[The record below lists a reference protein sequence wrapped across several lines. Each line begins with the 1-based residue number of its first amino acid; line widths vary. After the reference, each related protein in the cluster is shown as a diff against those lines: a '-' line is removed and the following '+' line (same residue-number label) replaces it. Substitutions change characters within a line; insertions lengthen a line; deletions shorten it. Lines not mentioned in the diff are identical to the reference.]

1 MLEALGCIPKYL
13 SWNTDSNFTLCNASY
28 LELLHR
34 KSGYEVPCNQSIH
47 TLFHTNRYGSGRKL
61 GRRIMAKVGRRD
73 EELGGGG
80 DERTQDLLVEI
91 AMLEA
96 QKVQVIEFVK
106 ERSSHL
112 AEIVEQANS
121 EFQQVA
127 DDTMKGMDEAG
138 IKVMENIEADIQAC
152 EEKLASARAEIE
164 TNEQSINKFEK
175 ETQKVRNEGLFFQSL
190 YTQAKKWK
198 DLPPE
203 KRNTIQMEAEMLKE
217 VTKRTLNSTT
227 RRNVYICLILVL
239 SLTLIDLVA
248 SGNAEWPKPTIYTIL
263 LVLIFTQLIYETS
276 ISSNGNNTK
285 DK

>member
-1 MLEALGCIPKYL
+1 MLEALGCITKYL
-13 SWNTDSNFTLCNASY
+13 SWNTDSNFTLCNTSY
-28 LELLHR
+28 IELLHR
-34 KSGYEVPCNQSIH
+34 KTRYEVPCKQAVQ
-47 TLFHTNRYGSGRKL
+47 TLFHATQYGSGRTQ
-61 GRRIMAKVGRRD
+61 GGRIMAKVGRRD
-73 EELGGGG
+73 EEFEGGG

-96 QKVQVIEFVK
+96 QKVQVTEFVK

-138 IKVMENIEADIQAC
+138 IKVMENLEADVQAC
-152 EEKLASARAEIE
+152 EEKLASARAEME
-164 TNEQSINKFEK
+164 TNEQSITKFEK
-175 ETQKVRNEGLFFQSL
+175 EMQKVRNEGLFFQSL

-203 KRNTIQMEAEMLKE
+203 KRNTIQMEADMLKE

-227 RRNVYICLILVL
+227 RRNLYIFLILVL
-239 SLTLIDLVA
+239 NLTIIDLVA
-248 SGNAEWPKPTIYTIL
+248 SGNAEWPKLAIYTIL
-263 LVLIFTQLIYETS
+263 DVLVVTQLTYETI
-276 ISSNGNNTK
+276 ISSNAK